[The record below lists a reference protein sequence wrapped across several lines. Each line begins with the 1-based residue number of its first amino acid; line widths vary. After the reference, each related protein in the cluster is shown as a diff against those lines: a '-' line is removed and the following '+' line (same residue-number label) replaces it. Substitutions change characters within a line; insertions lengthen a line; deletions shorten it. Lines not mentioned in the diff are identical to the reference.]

1 MHDAPREVLPE
12 PPARPERAS
21 RQPSTSLPLNRTI
34 GIVVLSVV
42 LFTLTVLAGPHLI
55 EHLLGAGGDPDH
67 CAVCVWTHGAS
78 TSAPTTP
85 PVLDIVLPSAR
96 RLNTEHPLVVPTAPR
111 LSSPSRA
118 PPALA

>member
-1 MHDAPREVLPE
+1 MPDPS
-12 PPARPERAS
+12 ARPERAS
-21 RQPSTSLPLNRTI
+21 RRPSTSLPLHRTV
-34 GIVVLSVV
+34 GIVALSVV
-42 LFTLTVLAGPHLI
+42 VFALTVLAGPHLI
-55 EHLLGAGGDPDH
+55 EHLLGTGGDPDH

-78 TSAPTTP
+78 ASAPTAP